1 MNFHSSVPTSILV
14 QSNIWVI
21 YRNVNNYNNLKGWA
35 KSAVDDYNNGLRVN
49 NTGAVQW
56 TNKTHYRVFDFLG
69 FENTNR
75 SRDDLW
81 GFKVTE
87 FDVPEPS
94 NNTTNTTNNTDVTN
108 DTGNNTDI
116 SNNTSTN
123 NTNYSVINPDDTE
136 DSVSVIELN
145 DNGSNDFNVTAV
157 NLKDTG
163 NPLYV
168 LIVVLGILG
177 IVPFSRFRK

>member
-1 MNFHSSVPTSILV
+1 MNFYSSVPTSILV
-14 QSNIWVI
+14 QSNIWAI

-35 KSAVDDYNNGLRVN
+35 KSAVDDYNSGFRVN

-75 SRDDLW
+75 SRGDLW

-116 SNNTSTN
+116 SNDISTN
-123 NTNYSVINPDDTE
+123 NTNTNDN
-136 DSVSVIELN
+136 VSVIELN

-157 NLKDTG
+157 YLKDTG

-168 LIVVLGILG
+168 LIVVLDILG

>member
-14 QSNIWVI
+14 QSNIWAI

-35 KSAVDDYNNGLRVN
+35 KSAVDDYNSGLRVN

-75 SRDDLW
+75 SRGDLW

-116 SNNTSTN
+116 SNDISTN
-123 NTNYSVINPDDTE
+123 NTNTNDN
-136 DSVSVIELN
+136 VSVIELN
-145 DNGSNDFNVTAV
+145 DNGSNDFNVAAV

-168 LIVVLGILG
+168 LIVVLDILG